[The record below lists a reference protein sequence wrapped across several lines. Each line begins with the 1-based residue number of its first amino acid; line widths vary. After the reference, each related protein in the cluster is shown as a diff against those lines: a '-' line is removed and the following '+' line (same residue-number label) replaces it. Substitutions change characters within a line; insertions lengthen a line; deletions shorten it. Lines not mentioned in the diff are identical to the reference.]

1 MSQPVSSPDAPPT
14 ASLGALPAQLG
25 ALLALCAALAGA
37 ALASQ
42 HLGSPLLATAAML
55 AQLCLLTGTL
65 LLLPLL
71 LDRTVR
77 KPLATLARGMISLTP
92 PHADDI
98 IRLSGRADAVGEVAR
113 ASILL
118 LERHDHVEGIA
129 SSVRD
134 AQGVARDLRKMADM
148 IGEGQNQIAHYLL
161 GATREIEALRRVASE
176 GQTGLNETWAA
187 ASQQTRREVEAL
199 KALRRDLSASG
210 SMVEDAARLLQ
221 REAHSLGAHR
231 SLAGASLDA
240 TIRDLSSA
248 SRALATQVR
257 TLGPDG
263 HDIAGALVD
272 IGDRR
277 ASFVQTID
285 QVTIAAL
292 RLEDLLRRVD
302 QRVRTAHGEVG
313 STPSS
318 VDAAALNADD
328 AIPFEQLVGRA
339 LPAANHPEPVLQR
352 GAA

>member
-77 KPLATLARGMISLTP
+77 KPLATLARGMMSLTP

-134 AQGVARDLRKMADM
+134 AQGVARDLRKMADRLM
-148 IGEGQNQIAHYLL
+148 RRSATFHPPPVPSPPRSAPLVRRAMTSPAHWLTS
-161 GATREIEALRRVASE
+161 ATVAPRLSRP
-176 GQTGLNETWAA
+176 
-187 ASQQTRREVEAL
+187 STRSPSPRCAL
-199 KALRRDLSASG
+199 KTCCAAWISAYERLTGRWVQPHRRS
-210 SMVEDAARLLQ
+210 
-221 REAHSLGAHR
+221 
-231 SLAGASLDA
+231 
-240 TIRDLSSA
+240 
-248 SRALATQVR
+248 TQP
-257 TLGPDG
+257 L
-263 HDIAGALVD
+263 
-272 IGDRR
+272 
-277 ASFVQTID
+277 
-285 QVTIAAL
+285 
-292 RLEDLLRRVD
+292 
-302 QRVRTAHGEVG
+302 
-313 STPSS
+313 
-318 VDAAALNADD
+318 
-328 AIPFEQLVGRA
+328 
-339 LPAANHPEPVLQR
+339 
-352 GAA
+352 

>member
-1 MSQPVSSPDAPPT
+1 
-14 ASLGALPAQLG
+14 LGI
-25 ALLALCAALAGA
+25 LLALCAVLTGGALAG
-37 ALASQ
+37 Q

-55 AQLCLLTGTL
+55 AALGLLTGTL

-77 KPLATLARGMISLTP
+77 RPLATLARGMTSLTLQR
-92 PHADDI
+92 ADDI

-118 LERHDHVEGIA
+118 LERHDHVDGIA

-134 AQGVARDLRKMADM
+134 SHGVARDLRKMADM
-148 IGEGQNQIAHYLL
+148 LREGQNQIAHYLL
-161 GATREIEALRRVASE
+161 GTTREIEALRRAASE
-176 GQTGLNETWAA
+176 GQAGLNETWAA
-187 ASQQTRREVEAL
+187 AAQETRREV
-199 KALRRDLSASG
+199 KALQAIRHDLAASG
-210 SMVEDAARLLQ
+210 STVEDAARLLQ
-221 REAHSLGAHR
+221 REASSLGAHR
-231 SLAGASLDA
+231 SLAGASLD
-240 TIRDLSSA
+240 TVIRDLSSA

-263 HDIAGALVD
+263 HDIASALVD

-277 ASFVQTID
+277 ASFVQTVD

-302 QRVRTAHGEVG
+302 KRVRGAH
-313 STPSS
+313 SQTNPLQSA
-318 VDAAALNADD
+318 VDGATLNADD
-328 AIPFEQLVGRA
+328 TIPFEQLIGRA
-339 LPAANHPEPVLQR
+339 LPAANHPEPALER

>member
-1 MSQPVSSPDAPPT
+1 MPQPVSSPDAPQT

-37 ALASQ
+37 ALAGQ
-42 HLGSPLLATAAML
+42 HLGSPQLAAAAML
-55 AQLCLLTGTL
+55 AALCLLTGTL

-71 LDRTVR
+71 LDRAVR
-77 KPLATLARGMISLTP
+77 RPLATLARGMISLTP
-92 PHADDI
+92 QHADDI

-134 AQGVARDLRKMADM
+134 SQGVARDLRKMADM
-148 IGEGQNQIAHYLL
+148 LREGQNQIAHYLF
-161 GATREIEALRRVASE
+161 GTTREIEALRRATSE
-176 GQTGLNETWAA
+176 GQAGLSETWAA
-187 ASQQTRREVEAL
+187 AAQETRREVEAL
-199 KALRRDLSASG
+199 QAVRHSLAASG
-210 SMVEDAARLLQ
+210 STVEDAARRLQ
-221 REAHSLGAHR
+221 REASSFGAHR

-240 TIRDLSSA
+240 VIGDLTSA
-248 SRALATQVR
+248 SRALAAQVR
-257 TLGPDG
+257 TLGPEG
-263 HDIAGALVD
+263 HDIASALVD

-302 QRVRTAHGEVG
+302 QRIPVAAG
-313 STPSS
+313 
-318 VDAAALNADD
+318 DAM
-328 AIPFEQLVGRA
+328 PFEQLVGRA
-339 LPAANHPEPVLQR
+339 LPAANHPEPELER

>member
-1 MSQPVSSPDAPPT
+1 MSQPDPSSEVSQTP
-14 ASLGALPAQLG
+14 SLGALPAQLG

-37 ALASQ
+37 ALAGQ

-55 AQLCLLTGTL
+55 AALCLLTGTL
-65 LLLPLL
+65 LLLPLI
-71 LDRTVR
+71 LDRTIR
-77 KPLATLARGMISLTP
+77 RPLARLARGMTALIP
-92 PHADDI
+92 QNADDI
-98 IRLSGRADAVGEVAR
+98 IRLSDRADAVGEVAR

-134 AQGVARDLRKMADM
+134 SQGVARDLRKMADM
-148 IGEGQNQIAHYLL
+148 LREGQNQIAHYLL
-161 GATREIEALRRVASE
+161 GTTREIEALRRATSE
-176 GQTGLNETWAA
+176 GQAGLTETWAA
-187 ASQQTRREVEAL
+187 AAAETRREVEAL
-199 KALRRDLSASG
+199 KTVRHDLAATG
-210 SMVEDAARLLQ
+210 CTVEDAARLLQ
-221 REAHSLGAHR
+221 REASSLGAQR

-240 TIRDLSSA
+240 VIRDLASA

-263 HDIAGALVD
+263 HDIASALVD

-277 ASFVQTID
+277 ASFVQTVD

-302 QRVRTAHGEVG
+302 QRVTVAAGEVG
-313 STPSS
+313 AGRS
-318 VDAAALNADD
+318 AADPNTDD

-339 LPAANHPEPVLQR
+339 LQAANRPEPALER